1 MVSQKDMINDAYTA
15 LAVTAG
21 PVGVSY
27 ASKKFLKTPLGVP
40 ETVNGAA
47 KLAVGLG
54 TLLVKTLQEKKY
66 LPEERING
74 KCSRI
79 WNI

>member
-15 LAVTAG
+15 AAITAG
-21 PVGVSY
+21 TVGVSY
-27 ASKKFLKTPLGVP
+27 VSKKFLKMPLGVP

-47 KLAVGLG
+47 KLTVAVGLG

-66 LPEERING
+66 LPEEISKG
-74 KCSRI
+74 
-79 WNI
+79 

>member
-15 LAVTAG
+15 AVITVGA
-21 PVGVSY
+21 VGVSM
-27 ASKKFLKTPLGVP
+27 ASRKLLKNSLGVP

-47 KLAVGLG
+47 KLAVAVGLG

-66 LPEERING
+66 LPEEIS
-74 KCSRI
+74 KE
-79 WNI
+79 

>member
-15 LAVTAG
+15 VITAAG
-21 PVGVSY
+21 AVGVSY
-27 ASKKFLKTPLGVP
+27 TSKKFLKTPLGVP

-47 KLAVGLG
+47 KLAVAIGLG

-66 LPEERING
+66 LPEEIS
-74 KCSRI
+74 KE
-79 WNI
+79 

>member
-1 MVSQKDMINDAYTA
+1 MVVSQKEVINDAYTA

-21 PVGVSY
+21 AVGVSY
-27 ASKKFLKTPLGVP
+27 ASKKFKKMPLGVT

-47 KLAVGLG
+47 KSAVAVGLG

-66 LPEERING
+66 LPEEIS
-74 KCSRI
+74 KE
-79 WNI
+79 